1 MTAAT
6 MPGGRHRRNGATV
19 TVLPPPP
26 TSEEKYSR
34 TWRAMPLL
42 ISVLIIG
49 FTFIAISQILMEAYH
64 AAALPFVAF
73 TALYVGY
80 QAISLNVNFTGRGF
94 DLAAHKAQVSGWRP
108 APYPSVDI
116 YLPVYTEPP
125 ELLSNTWDAVARLA
139 LAYPGNVIPYVL
151 DDGAS
156 PVTQALAADF
166 NFVYVLRPN
175 REYNKAGNLRHAF
188 AHTAGDFFVVLDADF
203 APSRDFLGETMPYF
217 DDAEVAIVQTPQ
229 FFRTR
234 RDQSWV
240 ERGAGSLQEIF
251 FRAIQVT
258 RNQFGAAMCVGS
270 NVVYRRAALQLFGG
284 ISQVSYAED
293 VHTGLEA
300 LRYGWKLVYIPVC
313 LAAGIC
319 PDNVNAYA
327 RQQYRWGAGTLSVGF
342 TRRLWGAGDVS
353 LRTKLAYFSGSV
365 YNIFTAAT
373 VFVTPI
379 IPIVMLESNP
389 ASIQLS
395 NWIILLPAI
404 LTGFVLYPLWHM
416 NDYRLRDALPLLML
430 RGWSNALA
438 VWDYSRGKIMSWQP
452 TGGKVSPLRRLWW
465 GVRLWSGGMTA
476 AWVCLAALRIYQT
489 HSPRFAV
496 LGLFGVIQ
504 AAIVLRVIF
513 PGRKAT

>member
-1 MTAAT
+1 MTAAAARS
-6 MPGGRHRRNGATV
+6 GRHRRTELPV
-19 TVLPPPP
+19 VLPLPPNN
-26 TSEEKYSR
+26 EEKYSR

-49 FTFIAISQILMEAYH
+49 FSFITMSQVFMEVYH

-80 QAISLNVNFTGRGF
+80 QAISLNVNFTGKGF
-94 DLAAHKAQVSGWRP
+94 DLAAHVALVANWSPSR
-108 APYPSVDI
+108 YPSVDI

-125 ELLSNTWDAVARLA
+125 ELLANTWRAVARLT
-139 LAYPGNVIPYVL
+139 LAYPGDVIPYVL

-156 PVTQALAADF
+156 EVTQALATEF
-166 NFVYVLRPN
+166 NFTYVVRPN
-175 REYNKAGNLRHAF
+175 RGEYNKAGNLRHAF
-188 AHTAGDFFVVLDADF
+188 THTSGDVFVVLDADF
-203 APSRDFLGETMPYF
+203 APSPDFLAETMPYF
-217 DDAEVAIVQTPQ
+217 DDTDVAIVQTPQ

-234 RDQSWV
+234 PNQSWV

-270 NVVYRRAALQLFGG
+270 NVVYRRASLQRFGG

-300 LRYGWKLVYIPVC
+300 LRYGWKLAYIPVC

-342 TRRLWGAGDVS
+342 TRRLWAADAVS
-353 LRTKLAYFSGSV
+353 LRAKLAYFSGSI

-373 VFVTPI
+373 VFVSPV
-379 IPIVMLESNP
+379 IPIVMLLSTP

-438 VWDYSRGKIMSWQP
+438 IWDYFRGKIMSWQP

-476 AWVCLAALRIYQT
+476 AWLALAAFRINQT
-489 HSPRFAV
+489 HSPRFV
-496 LGLFGVIQ
+496 MLGLFGLVQ
-504 AAIVLRVIF
+504 AAIVMRVIF
-513 PGRKAT
+513 PGRKAA